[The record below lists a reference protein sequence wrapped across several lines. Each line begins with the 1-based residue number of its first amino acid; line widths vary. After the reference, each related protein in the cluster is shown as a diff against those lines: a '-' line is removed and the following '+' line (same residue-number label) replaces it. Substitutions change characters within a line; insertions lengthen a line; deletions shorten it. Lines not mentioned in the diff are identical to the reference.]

1 LSFERG
7 SNLSKIPIDFAPA
20 AIEKGMKLAKEH
32 VCHVQEKKL
41 PGGLL
46 IDGFVVR
53 QTSVTS
59 TPYNVQIMVSK
70 LLRGRSYNELA

>member
-1 LSFERG
+1 
-7 SNLSKIPIDFAPA
+7 
-20 AIEKGMKLAKEH
+20 MKLAKEH

-41 PGGLL
+41 PGALL

-70 LLRGRSYNELA
+70 VLRGRSYNELA

>member
-1 LSFERG
+1 
-7 SNLSKIPIDFAPA
+7 
-20 AIEKGMKLAKEH
+20 MKLAKEH